1 MTPITISTTHLFRR
15 IIPFYFIVLCCFTT
29 QAQNKAKPNKE
40 PVLKTLRGMKS
51 QDSAAM
57 LAKRLIDSAR
67 KNNNQPFEARVLLAQ
82 SYQAYGIG
90 NEHDALTFGREA
102 TKLASPGD
110 SLTYEKSPIM
120 VAYMLSREAQTV
132 EALNVAFKILKEC
145 DSRGWKGLSI
155 DCRACIA
162 DIYRSIDNP
171 KQALPYAEQA
181 SKDALSLKD
190 TAAYIFALSN
200 ISNILSE
207 RSMSSPANLAKATR
221 LMEQVLDKKYAHFLS
236 DFSIARYQG
245 NLGRLYLMTNQD
257 KKAEDMLMQALATS
271 RKGDF
276 KTLEKHNLNELMTMY
291 VDHKEFKKAAQY
303 GEMAVSIQP
312 EAQSNISIQKNIYN
326 HLTDA
331 YQGIG
336 DYKNAFK
343 YNYLYRRLN
352 DSINALDKL
361 RDAAELDKKYQAD
374 KRLLIAAGQTKLVEV
389 QRNFLIALA
398 LVIIAISVLGYRWFI
413 LKKKKEAA
421 LLAEEHSQLEKL
433 DAMKTRFFANISHE
447 LRTPLTLIMGP
458 ANQLMSF
465 NNYEHEQRGM
475 LQTISNNSKKLLTI
489 VNELLDL
496 GKLEAGKLTVTLK
509 AVALSSFIK
518 TLFQAFTSAAEYK
531 EINYRLLNSVSP
543 TLFAL
548 LDQEKFEKIA
558 NNLISNA
565 VKFTPYAGI
574 ITVTAAIKLDMIEFS
589 VANTGMGIQPNDL
602 PHIFDRYYQGK
613 RDDAPLEGGTGIGLA
628 IVREFTEL
636 MGGRIS
642 VDSNWGKGAF
652 FKVTIPLKIAEEQ
665 VVETDT
671 ANPVF
676 FTPAR
681 YDGAGTA
688 EQLVMLVEDH
698 HEMAAYIADIL
709 RPSYRLITANNGREA
724 LKKLQELP
732 ATPNLIISDVM
743 MPEMDGFTLLET
755 LKQNPAYYRIPVIM
769 LTALADTRHKLKALH
784 IGVDDYLTKPFL
796 SSELLA
802 RTANLINNAAARS
815 GLPLPDDDELTPVT
829 NGQQV
834 EQPAENFNQALS
846 PADLSWLEELE
857 AQVRKHTG
865 KTDLTLA
872 ALSYEMAISE
882 RQLFRRIK
890 SITGLTPNKYIRAI
904 RLQIAREAI
913 ESGRYR
919 TIAEVSYAAGFE
931 TPAYFGKLFKE
942 HYGRDVNELL

>member
-1 MTPITISTTHLFRR
+1 MTPITIYATHLFRR
-15 IIPFYFIVLCCFTT
+15 IIPSCFIILSSFAA
-29 QAQNKAKPNKE
+29 QAQSKSKPNKE
-40 PVLKTLRGMKS
+40 PVLKILKGMKS

-67 KNNNQPFEARVLLAQ
+67 KNNNKPFEARVLLAQ
-82 SYQAYGIG
+82 AYQAYGIG

-102 TKLASPGD
+102 TKLATPAD
-110 SLTYEKSPIM
+110 SVTYEKAPIM
-120 VAYMLSREAQTV
+120 VAYMLSREAKTV

-145 DSRGWKGLSI
+145 DSRRWKALSI

-181 SKDALSLKD
+181 SKDALSIKD
-190 TAAYIFALSN
+190 TASYIFALSN

-207 RSMSSPANLAKATR
+207 RRMSSPANLAKATL

-245 NLGRLYLMTNQD
+245 NLGRLYLMTNLD
-257 KKAEDMLMQALATS
+257 KKAEDILMQSLEIS

-291 VDHKEFKKAAQY
+291 VDHREFKKAAQY
-303 GEMAVSIQP
+303 GEMAVAIQP
-312 EAQSNISIQKNIYN
+312 EAQSNLTIQKNIYN

-331 YQGIG
+331 YKGIG

-343 YNYLYRRLN
+343 YNYLYQRLN
-352 DSINALDKL
+352 DSINALDKI

-374 KRLLIAAGQTKLVEV
+374 KRLLIAANQTKLVEV

-398 LVIIAISVLGYRWFI
+398 LVIFLSSAISYRWFV
-413 LKKKKEAA
+413 LKKRREAA
-421 LLAEEHSQLEKL
+421 LLAEEHSRLEKL

-458 ANQLMSF
+458 AAQLMAF
-465 NNYEHEQRGM
+465 NNYEDEQRSM
-475 LQTISNNSKKLLTI
+475 LHAITRNSKKLLNI

-496 GKLEAGKLTVTLK
+496 GKLEAGKLTVNAK
-509 AVALSSFIK
+509 PIALASLIK
-518 TLFQAFTSAAEYK
+518 MLYQGFASAAEYK
-531 EINYRLLNSVSP
+531 EIDYRLINSVDSM
-543 TLFAL
+543 LFVS
-548 LDQEKFEKIA
+548 LDREKFEKIA
-558 NNLISNA
+558 NNLIGNA
-565 VKFTPYAGI
+565 IKFTPHAGT
-574 ITVTAAIKLDMIEFS
+574 ITIAATIKLDTIEFS
-589 VANTGMGIQPNDL
+589 VANTGTGILPDDL

-613 RDDAPLEGGTGIGLA
+613 RDTAPLEGGTGIGLA
-628 IVREFTEL
+628 IAREFTEL
-636 MGGRIS
+636 MGGRIT
-642 VDSNWGKGAF
+642 VQNNWGSGVL
-652 FKVTIPLKIAEEQ
+652 FKVDIPLEITDEPAIAMTVDENAFK
-665 VVETDT
+665 VAWNDLASTS
-671 ANPVF
+671 
-676 FTPAR
+676 
-681 YDGAGTA
+681 
-688 EQLVMLVEDH
+688 EQLILLVEDH
-698 HEMAAYIADIL
+698 HEMAGYIADIL
-709 RPSYRLITANNGREA
+709 RPLYRLVTAINGREA

-732 ATPNLIISDVM
+732 ATPSLIISDVM

-755 LKQNPAYYRIPVIM
+755 LKQSPDYCNIPVIM
-769 LTALADTRHKLKALH
+769 LTALVDTRHKLKALH
-784 IGVDDYLTKPFL
+784 TGVDDYLTKPFL

-802 RTANLINNAAARS
+802 RAANLINNAAARS
-815 GLPLPDDDELTPVT
+815 GITSSDDDEVISFT
-829 NGQQV
+829 NGQQA
-834 EQPAENFNQALS
+834 EQPAENPNPVLS

-857 AQVRKHTG
+857 TLVRKYTG

-872 ALSYEMAISE
+872 ALSYELAISE

-913 ESGRYR
+913 ESGKYR
-919 TIAEVSYAAGFE
+919 TIAEVSYTAGFD
-931 TPAYFGKLFKE
+931 TPAYFSKLFKE